1 MFNEYIIKRTLSESK
16 YLIINEFLIIN
27 DIVANDKEVE
37 EYIKES
43 IEKSKYA
50 GIKVDVIF
58 LGGKEF
64 FVFDVSVLKSVILQD
79 DCLDVVLKISD
90 ILSEKPQYYKSIA
103 SRLKEFGKDD
113 ILKAL
118 KENEGV
124 IWKSSGQNYNKLYR
138 LTK

>member
-27 DIVANDKEVE
+27 DIAANDKEIE

-43 IEKSKYA
+43 IEKSKDA
-50 GIKVDVIF
+50 GLKVDVIF

-90 ILSEKPQYYKSIA
+90 LLSEKPQYYKSIL
-103 SRLKEFGKDD
+103 SKLKEFNKED
-113 ILKAL
+113 ILNAL
-118 KENEGV
+118 RENEGV

-138 LTK
+138 FTK